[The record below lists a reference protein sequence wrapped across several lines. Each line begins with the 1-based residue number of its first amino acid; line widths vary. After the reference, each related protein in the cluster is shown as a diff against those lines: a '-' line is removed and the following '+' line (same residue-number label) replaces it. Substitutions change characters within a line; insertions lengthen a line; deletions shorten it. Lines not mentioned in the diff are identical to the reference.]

1 MKKFFTLLMVLA
13 VASFLQVQAQVL
25 QKSRVDMP
33 VVNNMHRA
41 TIAPGANQGWWGYAE
56 NGPDFSSLGVTSADT
71 YHCAIFIPGN
81 YEIQKNN
88 VAGGK
93 TIQAIRFGLVA
104 PNAANAKVW
113 IASKKPA
120 SINEVNC
127 IQVVDVPAGELGKV
141 NIDVPLSSPYT
152 IPAEGV
158 YVGYSFTITKVEY
171 QADAYPVLTIGTDET
186 NALILKTD
194 NAVTTWSDLRGNDFG
209 KLFLQ
214 VLLEGEF
221 DDNQVT
227 PFNFGPVYG
236 KVGESATVDVPLKNF
251 GITPISSIDYTITSD
266 GIVSDAFHANLES
279 PIAFVSRGVVSISI
293 PAEDTPSSKEKTLT
307 ITKVNGNANEADD
320 KNANFTLYSLS
331 QIIDR
336 NVVVE
341 QFTGTGCGWC
351 PRGHVGMGKLRSTF
365 GDRFIGIALHQ
376 YSARTS
382 DAMNIASNAYAPLSF
397 GGAPSCRLDR
407 GVVMDPYYGIGYDI
421 CTDFSAEM
429 AIPALGGIGVS
440 GYYDDEFTKVEA
452 TATIESLFDANYK
465 LEFVLVADGLTG
477 SSAGWA
483 QTNYYSS
490 AYADQTGIT
499 KETLPEDLK
508 YLFDMGSTFYPT
520 FNDVAIAS
528 SYVNGSN
535 TVSPLQMTAGEFL
548 NVNHTL
554 SLPTYA
560 KLKNAMQRDQL
571 YVVAILLD
579 QSGKVLNAAKA
590 HVTDASSVAGV
601 HNSNAIE
608 AVRYTLDGRQIS
620 APQHGINIVRM
631 SDGTVRKVMV
641 K

>member
-25 QKSRVDMP
+25 QKSRVEMP

-221 DDNQVT
+221 ADNLVT
-227 PFNFGPVYG
+227 PFDFGNVYS
-236 KVGESATVDVPLKNF
+236 KVGESTTADVTLKNS
-251 GITPISSIDYTITSD
+251 GITPISSFDYTITTD
-266 GIVSDAFHANLES
+266 GIVSDAVRVELTS
-279 PIAFVSRGVVSISI
+279 PIGFASKGIVSISI
-293 PAEDTPSSKEKTLT
+293 PAEDTQSVKNKTLT
-307 ITKVNGNANEADD
+307 VTKVNGHANEAVD
-320 KNANFTLYSLS
+320 NSAQFTLYSLS
-331 QIIDR
+331 QLIDR

-341 QFTGTGCGWC
+341 QYTGTGCGWC
-351 PRGHVGMGKLRSTF
+351 PRGHVGMGKMRSTF
-365 GDRFIGIALHQ
+365 GDRFIGIAIHQ
-376 YSARTS
+376 YSGQSS
-382 DAMNIASNAYAPLSF
+382 DAMYIAKNAYAPVSF

-407 GVVMDPYYGIGYDI
+407 GEVIDPYYGSSNDV
-421 CTDFSAEM
+421 CDDFRAEM
-429 AIPALGGIGVS
+429 AIPAMCGIGVS
-440 GYYDDEFTKVEA
+440 GYYNEEFTQVDA
-452 TATIESLFDANYK
+452 TATVESLLDDKYT
-465 LEFVLVADGLTG
+465 LEFVLIADGLTG
-477 SSAGWA
+477 SGTGWN
-483 QTNYYSS
+483 QTNYYSQYTQS
-490 AYADQTGIT
+490 QIGED
-499 KETLPEDLK
+499 DLK
-508 YLFDMGSTFYPT
+508 QLASGGAMGTSPIPNYV

-528 SYVNGSN
+528 SYFLGSN
-535 TVSPLQMTAGEFL
+535 TVSPLEMTAGEFQ
-548 NVNHTL
+548 NVKHTL

-560 KLKNAMQRDQL
+560 KLKNALQKDQL
-571 YVVAILLD
+571 YVVALLVGQD
-579 QSGKVLNAAKA
+579 GKIVNAAKA
-590 HVTDASSVAGV
+590 KVIEATGVSNIRTTAAS
-601 HNSNAIE
+601 E

>member
-25 QKSRVDMP
+25 QKSRVEMP

-171 QADAYPVLTIGTDET
+171 QADAYPVLVTGSDEP
-186 NALILKTD
+186 NALIFKADT
-194 NAVTTWSDLRGNDFG
+194 NVPQWGDLYGNGFG

-221 DDNQVT
+221 ADNLVT
-227 PFNFGPVYG
+227 PFDFGNVYS
-236 KVGESATVDVPLKNF
+236 KVGESTTADVTLKNS
-251 GITPISSIDYTITSD
+251 GITPISSFDYTITTD
-266 GIVSDAFHANLES
+266 GIVSDAVRVELTS
-279 PIAFVSRGVVSISI
+279 PIGFASKGIVSISI
-293 PAEDTPSSKEKTLT
+293 PAEDTQSVKNKTLT
-307 ITKVNGNANEADD
+307 VTKVNGHANEAVD
-320 KNANFTLYSLS
+320 NSAQFTLYSLS
-331 QIIDR
+331 QLIDR

-341 QFTGTGCGWC
+341 QYTGTGCGWC

-382 DAMNIASNAYAPLSF
+382 DAMNIALNAYAPLSF

-429 AIPALGGIGVS
+429 AIPAMCGIGVS
-440 GYYDDEFTKVEA
+440 GYYNEEFTQVDA
-452 TATIESLFDANYK
+452 TATVESLFDDKYT
-465 LEFVLVADGLTG
+465 LEFVLIADGLTG
-477 SSAGWA
+477 SGTGWN
-483 QTNYYSS
+483 QTNYYSQYTQS
-490 AYADQTGIT
+490 QIGED
-499 KETLPEDLK
+499 DLK
-508 YLFDMGSTFYPT
+508 QLASGGAMGTSPIPNYV

-528 SYVNGSN
+528 SYFLGSN
-535 TVSPLQMTAGEFL
+535 TVSPLEMTAGEFQ
-548 NVNHTL
+548 NVKHTL

-560 KLKNAMQRDQL
+560 KLKNALQKDQL
-571 YVVAILLD
+571 YVVALLVGQD
-579 QSGKVLNAAKA
+579 GKIVNAAKA
-590 HVTDASSVAGV
+590 KVTEATGVSNIRTTAAS
-601 HNSNAIE
+601 E